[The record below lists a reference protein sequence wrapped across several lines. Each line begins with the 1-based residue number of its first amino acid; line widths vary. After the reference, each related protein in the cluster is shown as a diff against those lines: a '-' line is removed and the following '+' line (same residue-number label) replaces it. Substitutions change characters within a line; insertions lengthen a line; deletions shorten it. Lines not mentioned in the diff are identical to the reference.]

1 VSHKPAAGPS
11 AALSTGQMED
21 LERALKQA
29 CGVCFSDKL
38 RATLRTHFAGA
49 ARELGFEPTELIP
62 KVLAGDPRSVAALV
76 ENAVI
81 GETYFLRHPEHFA
94 ALRRLVFEPA
104 DRAAPL
110 RIWSAGCASGEEAYS
125 LAMTLLDCGRPP
137 GMDRVLATDVSERS
151 LEHARIGRYGS
162 WSFRRELPELRARY
176 FTGDPP
182 RAEVV
187 PAVRQLV
194 QFRRHNLAKDPA
206 PAGPFDVVLCR
217 NVLIYFEAETSAQV
231 LKKLLGAVRPGGY
244 LIVGPVETALAAQL
258 PVEWV
263 EHGGAMLLRR
273 PLAEPWAR
281 PLRAAP
287 APAARRHGPA
297 RANGAARP
305 AARPSPREDGPRAGL
320 PSPLPP
326 SLFEVAREAARNG
339 DVDAAERLATEAA
352 AREQSPESYLL
363 VSMAS
368 EARGDLKGAVEAVR
382 RALYLDPEL
391 AVGHATL
398 VPLYRRMGQHG
409 EADRAR
415 RNALRALEG
424 LHEGAVLRGVE
435 SITAGA
441 LRQALEQSAA

>member
-1 VSHKPAAGPS
+1 MSHKPGFGLS
-11 AALSTGQMED
+11 AGQMQE
-21 LERALKQA
+21 LERALKQV

-38 RATLRTHFAGA
+38 RSTLRTHFAGA
-49 ARELGFEPTELIP
+49 ARELGLEPADLIP
-62 KVLAGDPRSVAALV
+62 NVLAGDAKSVAALV

-81 GETYFLRHPEHFA
+81 GETYFLRHPEQFA

-104 DRAAPL
+104 DPATPL

-125 LAMTLLDCGRPP
+125 LAMTLLECGRLS
-137 GMDRVLATDVSERS
+137 GEDRVLATDISERA
-151 LEHARIGRYGS
+151 LEHARAGRYGS
-162 WSFRRELPELRARY
+162 WSFRRRLSDLHARY
-176 FTGDPP
+176 FTGSPP
-182 RAEVV
+182 GAEVV
-187 PAVRQLV
+187 PAVRKLV
-194 QFRRHNLAKDPA
+194 QFRWNNLAKDPA

-258 PVEWV
+258 PAEWV

-281 PLRAAP
+281 PQRAAP
-287 APAARRHGPA
+287 AAAARRRNGTA
-297 RANGAARP
+297 RPSAPSRVAARP
-305 AARPSPREDGPRAGL
+305 APREGSARPSVPPL
-320 PSPLPP
+320 PPP
-326 SLFEVAREAARNG
+326 SLFEVAREAARSG
-339 DVDAAERLATEAA
+339 DVDAAEQLATEAA
-352 AREQSPESYLL
+352 AREQTPESYLL

-368 EARGDLKGAVEAVR
+368 EARGDLAGAVEAVR
-382 RALYLDPEL
+382 RALYLDPDL

-398 VPLYRRMGQHG
+398 VPLYRRMGRHG

-424 LHEGAVLRGVE
+424 LHEGTVLRGVE

>member
-1 VSHKPAAGPS
+1 MSHKPAAGLS
-11 AALSTGQMED
+11 AGQMED

-62 KVLAGDPRSVAALV
+62 RVLAGDPRSVAALV

-81 GETYFLRHPEHFA
+81 GETYFLRHPEQFA

-104 DRAAPL
+104 DPAAPL

-137 GMDRVLATDVSERS
+137 GKDRVLATDVSERA
-151 LEHARIGRYGS
+151 LGHARAGRYGN
-162 WSFRRELPELRARY
+162 WSFRREMPELRARY
-176 FTGDPP
+176 FTGDAPG
-182 RAEVV
+182 AEVIE
-187 PAVRQLV
+187 AVRELV
-194 QFRRHNLAKDPA
+194 QFRRHNLAKEPA

-273 PLAEPWAR
+273 PLGEPWAR

-287 APAARRHGPA
+287 APTARRRNGTA
-297 RANGAARP
+297 RASGAARP
-305 AARPSPREDGPRAGL
+305 AARPAQREEGPRAGL
-320 PSPLPP
+320 PPP
-326 SLFEVAREAARNG
+326 PAPTLFEVAREAARSG

-368 EARGDLKGAVEAVR
+368 EARGDLKAAVEAVR
-382 RALYLDPEL
+382 RALYLDPDM

-398 VPLYRRMGQHG
+398 VPLYRRMGRHG

-424 LHEGAVLRGVE
+424 LHEGTVLRGVE